1 MKETCWVLTGPTA
14 SGKTALSLRLAR
26 THDCEIVCMD
36 SMQIYR
42 GMDIGTA
49 KPTAD
54 ERVQAVHHMVDVADP
69 TEDFSVARYQEM
81 AESCIADIQ
90 ARGHRA
96 LLVGGT
102 GLYLRALRQPMA
114 MGEAAADESIRQE
127 LQQIAD
133 APGGKA
139 MTTTHGADS
148 LPQQIAD
155 APGGKEQLHQQ
166 LAAVDPDTAQR
177 LHLNDVR
184 RVIRALEVYRL
195 TGRPFSQQPQIKTDS
210 RFCYRVASLTMPRDI
225 LYARIEQR
233 IDQMLADGLAE
244 EVSRLLKS
252 GVPRDAKAMKAIG
265 YKEMIPYALGETT
278 LDEAVYA
285 LKLNTRHY
293 AKRQLTWMRR
303 EEDVLWVDALE
314 PDAYDKLEAYYTQ
327 GEAK

>member
-1 MKETCWVLTGPTA
+1 
-14 SGKTALSLRLAR
+14 
-26 THDCEIVCMD
+26 
-36 SMQIYR
+36 
-42 GMDIGTA
+42 
-49 KPTAD
+49 
-54 ERVQAVHHMVDVADP
+54 
-69 TEDFSVARYQEM
+69 
-81 AESCIADIQ
+81 
-90 ARGHRA
+90 
-96 LLVGGT
+96 
-102 GLYLRALRQPMA
+102 MA

-127 LQQIAD
+127 L
-133 APGGKA
+133 
-139 MTTTHGADS
+139 
-148 LPQQIAD
+148 QQIAD

-210 RFCYRVASLTMPRDI
+210 RFSYRVASLTMPRDI

-244 EVSRLLKS
+244 EVSRLLKG